1 MVKTYRREPE
11 EFVKEWYGKSAEFEW
26 RRLQRNPYHRIEH
39 MVTMHFLKKYL
50 PRRGLIL
57 DAGGGPGRYSI
68 ELARQGYSVVL
79 LDLVPEMLEI
89 ARRKAKR
96 AGVKRNIKDFL
107 QGSIDNLSR
116 FQDGSFDAVI
126 CLGAPLN
133 HLLSQEQRETAAREL
148 VRVTKKRGPIFVS
161 VISRLGLL
169 RSILTRFPQE
179 MHYAKHHWM
188 VGDYIPGLHGQG
200 FTAAHWFLPE
210 ELRGL
215 FEKQDAKILELA
227 GLEGLSS
234 HHEKE
239 TNSLY
244 RDRERWQ
251 MWMEIILETCTH
263 PSAVGSAEHF
273 LLVARKK
280 G

>member
-1 MVKTYRREPE
+1 
-11 EFVKEWYGKSAEFEW
+11 
-26 RRLQRNPYHRIEH
+26 
-39 MVTMHFLKKYL
+39 MVTMHFLQKYL

-68 ELARQGYSVVL
+68 ELARQGYSVAL

-148 VRVTKKRGPIFVS
+148 VRVAKKRG
-161 VISRLGLL
+161 
-169 RSILTRFPQE
+169 RS
-179 MHYAKHHWM
+179 
-188 VGDYIPGLHGQG
+188 
-200 FTAAHWFLPE
+200 
-210 ELRGL
+210 
-215 FEKQDAKILELA
+215 
-227 GLEGLSS
+227 LS
-234 HHEKE
+234 
-239 TNSLY
+239 
-244 RDRERWQ
+244 Q
-251 MWMEIILETCTH
+251 
-263 PSAVGSAEHF
+263 
-273 LLVARKK
+273 
-280 G
+280 